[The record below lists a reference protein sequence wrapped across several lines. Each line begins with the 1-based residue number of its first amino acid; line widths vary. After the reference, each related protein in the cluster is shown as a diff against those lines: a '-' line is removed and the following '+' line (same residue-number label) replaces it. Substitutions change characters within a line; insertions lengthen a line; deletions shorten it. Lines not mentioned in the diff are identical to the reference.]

1 MPSRRTDRDK
11 ETSMDLTPTGLHF
24 DGCCLPCVTLYAQ
37 QHRNEYSIMLKL
49 PSKSQCDF
57 AKAAEPLEPME
68 SETLH
73 ANEGHCHLEI
83 LPSVLVAC
91 VLYPE
96 SQQYTLM

>member
-37 QHRNEYSIMLKL
+37 MPGILILYMNEYSIMLKL

-57 AKAAEPLEPME
+57 AKATEVRRSGMTQEEHELLVKFFDKGA
-68 SETLH
+68 
-73 ANEGHCHLEI
+73 
-83 LPSVLVAC
+83 PSWRW
-91 VLYPE
+91 
-96 SQQYTLM
+96 